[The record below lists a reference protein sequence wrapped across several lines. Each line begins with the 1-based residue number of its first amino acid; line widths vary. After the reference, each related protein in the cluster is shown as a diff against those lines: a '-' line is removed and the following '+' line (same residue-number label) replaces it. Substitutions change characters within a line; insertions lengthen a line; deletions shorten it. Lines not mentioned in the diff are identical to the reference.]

1 MKLEKPMTTIY
12 RPNGVD
18 WLNCAV
24 SKNNPYTYHHIMK
37 AVYSGPISLDNG
49 AILTSSPHNWL
60 HRVEQNQLVCY
71 NRLNELFK
79 WLNET
84 KAPPTVEY
92 WLELKHL
99 LEYYGRQ
106 VNDDVKGRG
115 DSKYQGS
122 NEWCRQQ
129 KDDYTLQ
136 LKPSYQKESWEW

>member
-1 MKLEKPMTTIY
+1 
-12 RPNGVD
+12 
-18 WLNCAV
+18 
-24 SKNNPYTYHHIMK
+24 
-37 AVYSGPISLDNG
+37 VYGGPISLDNG